1 MKKISLVLGG
11 GGAKGFAHIG
21 AIQELRKNEIE
32 FNEVIGTSIG
42 ALLGAFVASNNYQ
55 ALNQFATEINN
66 LALFK
71 IQDFSFSKTGLLKG
85 EKVKKYIEEKLGD
98 LEFKN
103 LPIKLKIVAGDL
115 KTGKEYVFTKGKVSE
130 AIRAS
135 ISLPGIFQPVEYK
148 NKILVDGGI
157 VNPLPMSLSSN
168 SRCLAINLSK
178 NNLYKKNKKNSTVEI
193 LLQSYAVVEKNFTYE
208 KNKELLKKNKNFLML
223 SPEINSHMFD
233 FDPKEELIESGKIIV
248 KKNIKQIKKLTTGFF
263 NLLF

>member
-1 MKKISLVLGG
+1 MKKICLVLGG

-21 AIQELRKNEIE
+21 AIKELRKNKIE

-115 KTGKEYVFTKGKVSE
+115 KTGKEYIFTEGKISN

-135 ISLPGIFQPVEYK
+135 ISIPGIFQPVEYE
-148 NKILVDGGI
+148 NKILVDGRI
-157 VNPLPMSLSSN
+157 VNPVPMSLSSN

-178 NNLYKKNKKNSTVEI
+178 NNLYKSNKKNSTSEI
-193 LLQSYAVVEKNFTYE
+193 LLQSYAVMERNFTYE
-208 KNKELLKKNKNFLML
+208 KNKEFLKKNKNFLMI
-223 SPEINSHMFD
+223 SPQINSNMFD
-233 FDPKEELIESGKIIV
+233 FNHKKQLIAIGEKIV

-263 NLLF
+263 